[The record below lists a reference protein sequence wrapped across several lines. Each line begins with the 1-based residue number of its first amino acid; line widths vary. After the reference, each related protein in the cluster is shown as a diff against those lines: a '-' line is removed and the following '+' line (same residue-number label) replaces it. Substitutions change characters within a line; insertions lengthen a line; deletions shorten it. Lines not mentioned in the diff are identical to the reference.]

1 MRFGISIYP
10 GLELSGAEQRTL
22 LRLASAR
29 GVTRL
34 FTSLHLPETKPES
47 FIAEGRALL
56 QAARDSGF
64 DIIADVS
71 PAALKTLGL
80 ERFEADAFAAF
91 GIRTLRL
98 DEGFSPAEIARF
110 SHNPAGLRLQL
121 NASTLSRSDLDEL
134 KSSGADFSHFDA
146 LHNFYP
152 RPGTGLS
159 LAFFRQ
165 QNDMLRQYGLSV
177 GAFIPSSARRRAPLH
192 AGLPTLEFHREMPP
206 NLAARHLAALGV
218 DSIFIGDDKP
228 SEAEIATLAAI
239 TPDTVAL
246 RARLLIKDTALQDL
260 LSQPFTARPDAARD
274 ALRAMEG
281 RTRFHDIPLP
291 PENTLPRPFG
301 AITVDNQTYPRYA
314 GELQII
320 KRPQGANPRT
330 NVVAHVLPEEQFL
343 IPLICPGQKFT
354 LHFQGY

>member
-10 GLELSGAEQRTL
+10 GLELSVAEQRAL
-22 LRLASAR
+22 LRLASAH

-56 QAARDSGF
+56 QAARDLGF

-98 DEGFSPAEIARF
+98 DDGFSPAEIARF
-110 SHNPAGLRLQL
+110 SHNAVGLRLQL
-121 NASTLSRSDLDEL
+121 NASTLNRSDLDEL

-165 QNDMLRQYGLSV
+165 QNDILRQYGLSV
-177 GAFIPSSARRRAPLH
+177 GAFISSSARRRPPLY
-192 AGLPTLEFHREMPP
+192 AGLPTLEFHREMPIS
-206 NLAARHLAALGV
+206 LAARHLAALGV
-218 DSIFIGDDKP
+218 ESIFIGDERP
-228 SEAEIATLAAI
+228 SEEELSQLTAI
-239 TPDTVAL
+239 DPDVIGLHAQL
-246 RARLLIKDTALQDL
+246 FPAGKPLQKFL
-260 LSQPFTARPDAARD
+260 QQPFTARPDVARD
-274 ALRAMEG
+274 VI
-281 RTRFHDIPLP
+281 RTLESRERSRRLSPIVPA
-291 PENTLPRPFG
+291 NTVARLYG
-301 AITVDNQTYPRYA
+301 AVTLDNCEYSRYA

-320 KRPQGANPRT
+320 KRPQPADPRT
-330 NVVAHVLPEEQFL
+330 NVIAQVVPEEHFL
-343 IPLICPGQKFT
+343 LSLITPGKKFT
-354 LHFQGY
+354 FYFE

>member
-1 MRFGISIYP
+1 MKFGISLYP
-10 GLELSGAEQRTL
+10 GLGMSCKEQRA
-22 LRLASAR
+22 RLHRAAAH
-29 GVTRL
+29 GITRL
-34 FTSLHLPETKPES
+34 FTSLHIPETDETH
-47 FIAEGRALL
+47 FAEEW
-56 QAARDSGF
+56 QAMLTAAKSAGLEV
-64 DIIADVS
+64 IADAS
-71 PAALKTLGL
+71 PAALKRFTPLPLASHGLTGLGL
-80 ERFEADAFAAF
+80 DV
-91 GIRTLRL
+91 LRL
-98 DEGFSPAEIARF
+98 DDGFSLTDIARL
-110 SHNPAGLRLQL
+110 SRSEGSSRLLL
-121 NASTLSRSDLDEL
+121 NASTINERDLATLQTE
-134 KSSGADFSHFDA
+134 GADFTRLEA

-320 KRPQGANPRT
+320 KRPQGADPRT

-343 IPLICPGQKFT
+343 ILLICPGQKFT